1 VEKAEVARTLFP
13 SFKLS
18 ILFRSRL
25 ATILVLIA
33 GQPNVQTTK
42 PSIEPTNIEG
52 SIETPNITEFKH
64 PATIPMSTP
73 IPKGRSIHNRNKALL
88 GGDLAKDSPVI
99 SISVRY
105 SILLGSK

>member
-1 VEKAEVARTLFP
+1 VEKAEVARTLFA

-25 ATILVLIA
+25 ASILVLMA
-33 GQPNVQTTK
+33 GHPIVQTTK

-52 SIETPNITEFKH
+52 IIGTSSIIEFRL
-64 PATIPMSTP
+64 PAAIPMSIP
-73 IPKGRSIHNRNKALL
+73 MPKGRSIHNRNKALL
-88 GGDLAKDSPVI
+88 GADLAKDSPVI